1 MRYVSYGILV
11 VLSHTDD
18 GSQQWVSNKDDMK
31 RLLRRLE
38 HLQAK
43 FQDDEA
49 DPGDS
54 GELQRRTHLTMF
66 VILTS

>member
-1 MRYVSYGILV
+1 MYGILV
-11 VLSHTDD
+11 VLSHADD

-49 DPGDS
+49 DPCDF